1 MTAIDISQDISNE
14 LGATANRHLW
24 GHFARHGEG
33 ITPPIITRGE
43 GVTIWD
49 SKGKSY
55 IDGLSGLF
63 VVQVGHGRK
72 ELAEAAAKQAETLA
86 FFPLWSYATPPA
98 IELSERIAGY
108 APGDLNRV
116 FFTTGGGEAVE
127 SAWKLAK
134 NFFKLTGKPGK
145 HKVISRAI
153 AYHGTPQGALAITGL
168 PAFKEPFEPLT
179 PGGFR
184 VPNTNFYRAPEPYD
198 TDVKAWGRY
207 CADRIAEAIEFE
219 GPDTVCAVFLEPV
232 QNAGGC
238 FPPPPG
244 YFERVREICDEYDVL
259 LVSDE
264 VICAYGR
271 IGSMFA
277 CDDFGYVPD
286 IITCAKGL
294 TSGYSP
300 IGAMVARSAVRAVQ
314 RRQDHVRARLHFG
327 GHPVS
332 SAVALANLDI
342 FEREGLNDHVKQMA
356 PAFRS
361 TLEQLYDV
369 PIVGDVRGEGFFY
382 GIELVKDKA
391 TKETFNDEES
401 ERLLRGFLT
410 PALFEAGLYCRAD
423 DRGDPVV
430 QLAPPLISGQKE
442 STRST
447 RSCTASS
454 TKRAGCCS
462 RRVTSATCPRRHAS
476 RRSIPS
482 AGIRLRSIRCRIFR
496 RRNLPSSPCPA
507 MRPRTWWS
515 TATARFGPGLI
526 DGKIVR
532 IAPDGGEPVVVARI
546 DSRPLGLHVAR
557 DGRLLIC
564 EQSRRPAGARSGHR
578 HRRDV
583 GRRGRRTRS
592 SILLECHRTAD
603 GTIYFTESTSA
614 FTYEHFLGPIFEARN
629 RGSIFR
635 RDPDGTVLTA
645 VAGLYF
651 ANGIT
656 PTADGSPWCSPKL
669 RRGDCRSSGSP
680 ATKRER

>member
-1 MTAIDISQDISNE
+1 MTAVDVAQTSSTD
-14 LGATANRHLW
+14 LAAKAKRHLW
-24 GHFARHGEG
+24 GHFARHGDD
-33 ITPPIITRGE
+33 ITPPIIARGE
-43 GVTIWD
+43 GVHIWD
-49 SKGKSY
+49 SEGNKF

-63 VVQVGHGRK
+63 VVQVGHGRA

-86 FFPLWSYATPPA
+86 FFPLWSFGTPPA
-98 IELSERIAGY
+98 IELAERIAGY

-134 NFFKLTGKPGK
+134 QFFKLTGKPGK
-145 HKVISRAI
+145 YKVISRSI
-153 AYHGTPQGALAITGL
+153 AYHGTPQGALAITGI
-168 PAFKEPFEPLT
+168 PDFKAPFDPPT

-184 VPNTNFYRAPEPYD
+184 VPNTNFYRAPEQFS
-198 TDVKAWGRY
+198 TDPKAWGRY

-219 GPDTVCAVFLEPV
+219 GPDTVAAVFLEPV

-300 IGAMVARSAVRAVQ
+300 IGAMIAS
-314 RRQDHVRARLHFG
+314 DRLFEPFNDGKTVFGHGYTFG

-342 FEREGLNDHVKQMA
+342 FEREGINAHVKEMA
-356 PAFRS
+356 PAFRA
-361 TLEQLYDV
+361 TLEKLYDL

-382 GIELVKDKA
+382 GIELVKDKT
-391 TKETFNDEES
+391 TKETFNDEEC
-401 ERLLRGFLT
+401 ERLLRGYLT

-442 STRST
+442 FDAIYEILHGVLSE
-447 RSCTASS
+447 
-454 TKRAGCCS
+454 
-462 RRVTSATCPRRHAS
+462 AS
-476 RRSIPS
+476 RR
-482 AGIRLRSIRCRIFR
+482 
-496 RRNLPSSPCPA
+496 
-507 MRPRTWWS
+507 M
-515 TATARFGPGLI
+515 
-526 DGKIVR
+526 
-532 IAPDGGEPVVVARI
+532 
-546 DSRPLGLHVAR
+546 
-557 DGRLLIC
+557 
-564 EQSRRPAGARSGHR
+564 
-578 HRRDV
+578 
-583 GRRGRRTRS
+583 
-592 SILLECHRTAD
+592 
-603 GTIYFTESTSA
+603 
-614 FTYEHFLGPIFEARN
+614 
-629 RGSIFR
+629 
-635 RDPDGTVLTA
+635 
-645 VAGLYF
+645 
-651 ANGIT
+651 
-656 PTADGSPWCSPKL
+656 
-669 RRGDCRSSGSP
+669 
-680 ATKRER
+680 